1 MKQPISVF
9 IMDVTN
15 STSKGDWNE
24 LTRYLKEWESV
35 INSWSNN
42 ETIIKAKHRMGD
54 EILLV
59 GNHYATAYII
69 AFYMEMHWKFKEQN
83 PYFGISFGCI
93 EEDLEHIEIDS
104 WNHPLIKRARIA
116 NEKIKNN
123 PNRDTS
129 VIFDVCEEVSNFEKG
144 KQFQDTMNLLVQLQN
159 KLLDDQTKQQKLI
172 CSLYTIFRE
181 QKKIAQELNKT
192 SSTIS
197 SHYRKGASEMIFKI
211 FEQLQDTLVFMETI
225 NSEKT
230 VEEISLKANE
240 LNNIIRGHIK
250 RHLDR
255 FYPELNTQDE

>member
-1 MKQPISVF
+1 MKKPVSVF

-24 LTRYLKEWESV
+24 LTRYLKEWEGI
-35 INSWSNN
+35 INSWSHN
-42 ETIIKAKHRMGD
+42 EVIIKAKHRMGD

-59 GNHYATAYII
+59 GDHYATAYII
-69 AFYMEMHWKFKEQN
+69 AFYMEMHWKFNDQK
-83 PYFGISFGCI
+83 PYFGVSFGCI
-93 EEDLEHIEIDS
+93 EEDLEHIEIDW

-129 VIFDVCEEVSNFEKG
+129 VIFDICEEVSNFERG

-159 KLLDDQTKQQKLI
+159 KLMDDQTKQQRLI
-172 CSLYTIFRE
+172 SSLYTIFKE

-197 SHYRKGASEMIFKI
+197 SHFRKGDSEMIFKI
-211 FEQLQDTLVFMETI
+211 FEQLQDSLVLTETI
-225 NSEKT
+225 NSQKN
-230 VEEISLKANE
+230 VEEIKSITNV
-240 LNNIIRGHIK
+240 LNNIIREHI
-250 RHLDR
+250 RRNLDK
-255 FYPELNTQDE
+255 FYPELNIQGE